1 MRLSLILC
9 AGLFVAACGADGE
22 PITPSANTNVTLNQ
36 NGVRLGTNLRLGK
49 GPFSVNLG
57 VGL

>member
-1 MRLSLILC
+1 MRLPLIISAALLL
-9 AGLFVAACGADGE
+9 AGCGADGE
-22 PITPSANTNVTLNQ
+22 PAQPSAHANVTLNQ
-36 NGVRLGTNLRLGK
+36 NGVNVGTTLALRQ